1 MFIIS
6 PEIFPW
12 RELLKRIC
20 IAARWRKCSNKWR
33 RRVPSFQ
40 PRVSSGDE
48 NFTRAQI
55 ALSQNGVPR
64 PVPRISNECP
74 VILQISWQFYAILRY
89 RLFFGPRHIIY
100 KEGKPKTL
108 CLPAVLGPT
117 FAMDD
122 AASLVDLDDIARRA
136 TVQWGQ
142 CLIWWILSWCRDH
155 FGRLRGFA
163 HFIVNLEVD
172 GCWITQILV
181 QT

>member
-1 MFIIS
+1 M
-6 PEIFPW
+6 
-12 RELLKRIC
+12 
-20 IAARWRKCSNKWR
+20 
-33 RRVPSFQ
+33 PSFQ

-136 TVQWGQ
+136 TVQ
-142 CLIWWILSWCRDH
+142 
-155 FGRLRGFA
+155 
-163 HFIVNLEVD
+163 
-172 GCWITQILV
+172 
-181 QT
+181 